1 MSAFKDSTAEI
12 EEKATERMH
21 FRAKPHIK
29 RAIQRAAALSG
40 VDDSV
45 FTMTAAYDAALDTIA
60 RHERMVLQPEDC
72 EVFFA
77 ALDNPPKPIAKLR
90 AAFERHDRLVKS
102 RGACRISRSSSSRS
116 IRRGMT
122 APGFSAASNRST
134 TSSSEPPTSW
144 PRPAISG
151 CS

>member
-77 ALDNPPKPIAKLR
+77 ALDNPPKPNAKLR

-102 RGACRISRSSSSRS
+102 R
-116 IRRGMT
+116 
-122 APGFSAASNRST
+122 
-134 TSSSEPPTSW
+134 
-144 PRPAISG
+144 
-151 CS
+151 